1 MKLSEC
7 RNQPHAGA
15 LTKNTAKTGEV
26 ARQSDENLND
36 RSFKKTF
43 EIAIKTPLDLRCGLS
58 VINDATLKIYELENE
73 NEAESKRAGS

>member
-36 RSFKKTF
+36 RSFKKR
-43 EIAIKTPLDLRCGLS
+43 LR
-58 VINDATLKIYELENE
+58 
-73 NEAESKRAGS
+73 